1 MDYRVVRVVCSKAN
15 LGLCAI
21 FFIVFSIGCSP
32 AEESTS
38 PKPPSNLAANTTED
52 SKHTNPFTIG
62 YGQEYPI
69 APLNED
75 DFPLPLALK
84 GFKAPMPSDAGLSMF
99 FDQEIVLL
107 AETSLIYSVQT
118 SRAYADLEA
127 CNFDRDLAQKV
138 VLARIPGLAGETP
151 QFESESFVVDL
162 YCGYSKGGRFV
173 ELHLAIFHKPTQEK
187 IAVPDYSDFR
197 KNN

>member
-1 MDYRVVRVVCSKAN
+1 
-15 LGLCAI
+15 LL
-21 FFIVFSIGCSP
+21 GCSP
-32 AEESTS
+32 AEEPSS
-38 PKPPSNLAANTTED
+38 PKPPPNLVANIAED
-52 SKHTNPFTIG
+52 SNHTNPFTIS

-84 GFKAPMPSDAGLSMF
+84 GFKAPMPLDAGLSMF

-107 AETSLIYSVQT
+107 AETNLIYSVQT

-127 CNFDRDLAQKV
+127 CNVDRDIAQKV
-138 VLARIPGLAGETP
+138 VLARIPDLAGDTT
-151 QFESESFVVDL
+151 QFESESFYVDL

-173 ELHLAIFHKPTQEK
+173 ELHLAIFHKPTKEK
-187 IAVPDYSDFR
+187 IVVPDYSDFQ
-197 KNN
+197 KDN